1 MTHTHE
7 ISTPM
12 FEEKG
17 NLFERYGNFSSYQAI
32 NILPVNC
39 KDQHVMEISM
49 SILGIR
55 TSNSASFKVSN
66 L

>member
-1 MTHTHE
+1 
-7 ISTPM
+7 M

-17 NLFERYGNFSSYQAI
+17 NLFERYGNFSSYHAV
-32 NILPVNC
+32 NTLPVNC
-39 KDQHVMEISM
+39 KDQHIMEISM
-49 SILGIR
+49 SVLGIR